1 MKRAAISPPES
12 SVDPEPRQRIHNP
25 GGQSLS
31 YLTGEDDPNTTI
43 SSPQAS
49 PQSL

>member
-1 MKRAAISPPES
+1 STYPRRCPALLVASKLTRS
-12 SVDPEPRQRIHNP
+12 STKNP